1 MHCLPPHTVNTRV
14 ITTKAY
20 NRNITLA
27 TPSCKQ
33 HRPLG
38 S

>member
-1 MHCLPPHTVNTRV
+1 MPPQIVNTRV

-27 TPSCKQ
+27 TPSCKR